1 MDTQNKIKELRIQTG
16 LNRKEFS
23 EYIGIPLRTVED
35 WEAGRRTPP
44 AYIPRLISYQLKYEE
59 LMKKMEEDKVHLGG
73 GMSLSNNITIITE
86 PTGKKIVL
94 INDLRFKG
102 KTIEEWNEIEIYL
115 KEYIGKYYEI
125 SETAEKIYIGKDFP
139 DEFAHGKDKT
149 VLKGPNLKAKA
160 NAALAIGELIQIAD
174 NKSFS
179 VDYENKHGDKAK
191 FGWYRYDTRLALPV
205 YNDVG
210 EVQRYNIYK
219 LRMLVRHNEDGKLYL
234 YDFLRTKK
242 ETSSPLK

>member
-1 MDTQNKIKELRIQTG
+1 M
-16 LNRKEFS
+16 
-23 EYIGIPLRTVED
+23 
-35 WEAGRRTPP
+35 
-44 AYIPRLISYQLKYEE
+44 
-59 LMKKMEEDKVHLGG
+59 
-73 GMSLSNNITIITE
+73 SNNITIITDAI
-86 PTGKKIVL
+86 GKKIVL

-102 KTIEEWNEIEIYL
+102 KTKEEWNEIEIFL

-139 DEFAHGKDKT
+139 DEFVYGKDKT

-160 NAALAIGELIQIAD
+160 NASLAIGELIQIAD

-179 VDYENKHGDKAK
+179 SDYGNKHGKK
-191 FGWYRYDTRLALPV
+191 SKYGWYRYDTRLALPV
-205 YNDVG
+205 YNDSG

-219 LRMLVRHNEDGKLYL
+219 LRMLVRHDEDGKLYL

-242 ETSSPLK
+242 ETSSPLE